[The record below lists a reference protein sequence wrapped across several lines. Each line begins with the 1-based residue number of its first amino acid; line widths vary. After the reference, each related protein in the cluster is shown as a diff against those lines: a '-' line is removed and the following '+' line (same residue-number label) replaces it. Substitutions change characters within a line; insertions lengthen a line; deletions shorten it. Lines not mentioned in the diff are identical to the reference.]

1 MAEELAK
8 HEMMTAI
15 HKHYSP
21 EEWRQWKAARA
32 GDDSVLPF
40 IAASTGILDDDWKTL
55 TAILD
60 ENEVKTIC
68 LDVANGYSEH
78 FVNFVR
84 LVREKW
90 PTHTIMAGNVVTGE
104 MVEELILS
112 GADIVKVGIGPGSV
126 CTTRKKT
133 GVGYP
138 QLSAVMECADAAHG
152 LGGMICSDGGCNTP
166 GDVAKAFGGGADF
179 VMVSTLVHG
188 MPES

>member
-1 MAEELAK
+1 M
-8 HEMMTAI
+8 
-15 HKHYSP
+15 
-21 EEWRQWKAARA
+21 
-32 GDDSVLPF
+32 
-40 IAASTGILDDDWKTL
+40 IAVVPALYRS
-55 TAILD
+55 
-60 ENEVKTIC
+60 
-68 LDVANGYSEH
+68 LDVANGYSEQ

-84 LVREKW
+84 KVREKW

-138 QLSAVMECADAAHG
+138 QLSAVLECADAAHG

-166 GDVAKAFGGGADF
+166 GDVAKAFGAGADCQ
-179 VMVSTLVHG
+179 
-188 MPES
+188 